1 MPFSFR
7 IYESSSTVPTDA
19 SNLARELSPVD
30 QLEQQLEAQEAE
42 LARLRQAVLTD
53 PVTAGAN
60 LRSLALAFEGLDPE
74 DPCGVLMID
83 ADGFSRVNDSLGRVA
98 GDAVLQAIART
109 AERCVRWDDVV
120 AREGADRF
128 IVLLPLAIE
137 EDAAAVGERIR
148 AAVAKMC
155 FQTNEGRFRIT
166 VRIGCAG
173 RGPEDTLEQLVE
185 RATKACRAGRQHG
198 GDSVIHE

>member
-7 IYESSSTVPTDA
+7 IYEAPSAIVADG
-19 SNLARELSPVD
+19 SNLARELNAVEQMD
-30 QLEQQLEAQEAE
+30 QRLAAQEAE

-60 LRSLALAFEGLDPE
+60 TRSLALAFDGLDPE
-74 DPCGVLMID
+74 DPCGLLMLDVD
-83 ADGFSRVNDSLGRVA
+83 AFSRVNDTLGRVA

-148 AAVAKMC
+148 AAVANMC
-155 FQTNEGRFRIT
+155 FQTNEGRFRVT

-173 RGPEDTLEQLVE
+173 RSPDDTLEQMVS
-185 RATKACRAGRQHG
+185 RASRVCHTGKQHG
-198 GDSVIHE
+198 GDIVFHE